1 MYHCYVTR
9 LKNVR
14 PHPNADRLTLADCF
28 GNTVCVDN
36 TFKEGDLGVY
46 FPTDGQLNYDF
57 CMQNNLLRQLDENG
71 KNIGGYLDPKKRHV
85 TTVKLRGEPS
95 DGLFLP
101 LKCLAPFGDISLL
114 KEGDQ
119 VETFNGVVI
128 ATKYIP
134 KHKAHSRPNLNI
146 SKKTKKKINIAPLF
160 QEHKDTE
167 QLAYCINNIKVGDIL
182 DFSIKMHG
190 TSQRTGYLPVLKGY
204 KRSLL
209 DRIFHRAGSPIYKK
223 DYITGT
229 RRTIVNNNNEGFYG
243 TQDFR
248 IKTAEI
254 FKNKLWFGETVY
266 YEVVGYVHD
275 DTPIMA
281 SCDNKKLGQ
290 DFINRYGEK
299 TVFNYG
305 EPIDS
310 CHAYVYR
317 MTMTNEDGE
326 VVEYTPEFMQYR
338 CKQMGVDCVP
348 HLLTLVVTENNIGDI
363 MELAEMFSVGADPIG
378 KTHIREGVVV
388 RVVNKPI
395 FTAYKHK
402 NLEFK
407 ILEGIIKDNA
417 VTPDIEEVEEDFKI
431 E

>member
-1 MYHCYVTR
+1 MYHCYVTKI
-9 LKNVR
+9 KNVR
-14 PHPNADRLTLADCF
+14 PHPNADRLTLAECF
-28 GNTVCVDN
+28 GNTVCVDK
-36 TFKEGDLGVY
+36 TFREGDLGVY

-57 CMQNNLLRQLDENG
+57 CMQNNLLRRLDENG

-119 VETFNGVVI
+119 VEIFNGVTI

-134 KHKAHSRPNLNI
+134 KHNPRSYP
-146 SKKTKKKINIAPLF
+146 KTSNKSKKKINIAPFF

-167 QLAYCINNIKVGDIL
+167 QLAYYISNIKIGDIL

-204 KRSLL
+204 KKSFL
-209 DRIFHRAGSPIYKK
+209 DKVFHRTGSPIYEK

-229 RRTIVNNNNEGFYG
+229 RRTIVDSNNTGFYG

-248 IKTAEI
+248 IEIAEI

-266 YEVVGYVHD
+266 YEVVGYVHHD
-275 DTPIMA
+275 VPIMS
-281 SCDNKKLGQ
+281 SCDNKKLGK
-290 DFINRYGEK
+290 DFIKQYGEK

-305 EPIDS
+305 EPIGS

-326 VVEYTPEFMQYR
+326 VIEYTPEFMRYR
-338 CKQMGVDCVP
+338 CEQMGVDCVP
-348 HLLTLVVTENNIGDI
+348 HLLTLVVTENNINDI
-363 MELAEMFSVGADPIG
+363 MDFAKKFCVGADPIG

-388 RVVNKPI
+388 RIVNRPT

-402 NLEFK
+402 SFQFK
-407 ILEGIIKDNA
+407 VLEGIIKDNA
-417 VTPDIEEVEEDFKI
+417 TTPDIEEAEEDFKN

>member
-101 LKCLAPFGDISLL
+101 LKCLAPFGDISSL

-119 VETFNGVVI
+119 VETFNGVDI

-134 KHKAHSRPNLNI
+134 KHKTHSHPNLNI
-146 SKKTKKKINIAPLF
+146 PKKAKKKINIAPLF

-167 QLAYCINNIKVGDIL
+167 QLAYYINNIKVGDIL

-204 KRSLL
+204 KKNFL
-209 DRIFHRAGSPIYKK
+209 DRIFHRVGSPIYKK

-290 DFINRYGEK
+290 NFINRYGEK

-305 EPIDS
+305 EPIGS

-326 VVEYTPEFMQYR
+326 VVEYTPEFMRYR

-363 MELAEMFSVGADPIG
+363 MKLAEVFSVGADPIG

-388 RVVNKPI
+388 RVVNKPT

-417 VTPDIEEVEEDFKI
+417 VTPDIEEAEEDFKI